1 MDRLPYTY
9 LLIFYCLTFVCIYG
23 RGQDSF
29 PSCEVQVMVRSGMIK
44 KAAPQQRL
52 TVRCPVKHCGESLNV
67 TWCKLLETNTCGQ
80 INQTE
85 DVEITQDDKHAPDRL
100 VSSLTFKRISIHD
113 DGLYKCT
120 LGDIQIGHFINV
132 SISDGELDLSW
143 LPYFYI
149 CISAVLLVATFSV
162 FTLLRFYGWRHSSPS
177 CDVGVMVRRGTTKK
191 AAAQQCLTVECPV
204 KHCGESVNV
213 TWCKLL
219 ETNQWEQINQTEDVE
234 ITQGDKSVDRLT
246 SFLTFKRISIHD
258 DGLYRCNLFTGDIQT
273 GYVSHII
280 NITVSGR
287 TRLLIRCLT
296 PPRRVMHLFLKDT
309 DCPTPAV
316 RPSQP
321 SPEDQRETV
330 TVDEVSDHA
339 GCGGVTEQ
347 MWFRYRDTV
356 RTFNKNRVC
365 RPIEACHNIFTLYR
379 DDDDDDDAGKQ
390 FCRSSFSFWSHL
402 KDYSAEEGRRRW
414 KSAL

>member
-1 MDRLPYTY
+1 MDRLPCTY

-29 PSCEVQVMVRSGMIK
+29 PSCEVQVMVQRGMIK

-67 TWCKLLETNTCGQ
+67 TWCKLLETNTCEQ

-85 DVEITQDDKHAPDRL
+85 DVEITQDDKHAADRL
-100 VSSLTFKRISIHD
+100 VSSLTFKRISLHD
-113 DGLYKCT
+113 DGLYRCD
-120 LGDIQIGHFINV
+120 LGDTQIGHFINV
-132 SISDGELDLSW
+132 SVSDGELDLSW

-204 KHCGESVNV
+204 KHCGELVNV

-280 NITVSGR
+280 NITVSAEVPGDAGKGDVSW
-287 TRLLIRCLT
+287 LSYFSISIS
-296 PPRRVMHLFLKDT
+296 VLFLVITVSVLTALSFYGWKL
-309 DCPTPAV
+309 

-321 SPEDQRETV
+321 SPEDQQETV

-347 MWFRYRDTV
+347 
-356 RTFNKNRVC
+356 NRVC
-365 RPIEACHNIFTLYR
+365 RPVEACQNIFTLYR
-379 DDDDDDDAGKQ
+379 DDDDDGAGKQ
-390 FCRSSFSFWSHL
+390 FCRSSFSFRSHL